1 MGNANSSQR
10 EDARA
15 KRLKKIKSKTFNR
28 IHRKQREKEDMKE
41 HEARLAAGEIDS
53 EDDREKQD
61 RQRAME
67 RMGARH
73 KESKWA
79 KMANKNG
86 RAAWD
91 EDVRVGIAD
100 MARRDEEL
108 RRRVEGKPAAGSD
121 DDSSDYDSGDEDD
134 RKRILMDLD
143 KSDGDEDGPNAKL
156 LNLPFMKKSE
166 AAKKRAN
173 DDLVKQIRRELG
185 SDNEGSTDSEQEA
198 DVGRKTYGTNSA
210 LVQPAK
216 SRKAKASKEEV
227 AEVFGK
233 IVAAQNEERGGNK
246 QVETAAPELV
256 IKPTQGAWSAAPVEK
271 PRKQKGRKIV
281 DSSVNVLDLDSSVAI
296 RAPEPE
302 VQARPAQRRTITA
315 DDDDESDDGERHMPI
330 RFSERELLD
339 KAFGGLDVV
348 ADFEKEKQDL
358 VEEQDEKMVDQ
369 T

>member
-1 MGNANSSQR
+1 MSHTNSSQR

-108 RRRVEGKPAAGSD
+108 RRRVDGKTATGSD

-134 RKRILMDLD
+134 RRRILMDLD
-143 KSDGDEDGPNAKL
+143 KADDDADGPNSKL

-185 SDNEGSTDSEQEA
+185 SDNEGSADSEQEG
-198 DVGRKTYGTNSA
+198 DVGRKTYGTNSV
-210 LVQPAK
+210 LSQPGK
-216 SRKAKASKEEV
+216 PKKAKASKEEV
-227 AEVFGK
+227 AEAFGK
-233 IVAAQNEERGGNK
+233 IVAAQNKERDGNT

-256 IKPTQGAWSAAPVEK
+256 IKPTQGAWSAAPGEK
-271 PRKQKGRKIV
+271 PRKQRGKKAA

-302 VQARPAQRRTITA
+302 VQPRPAQRRTITA
-315 DDDDESDDGERHMPI
+315 DDDESDDGERYMPI

-348 ADFEKEKQDL
+348 ADFEKEKQEL

>member
-1 MGNANSSQR
+1 
-10 EDARA
+10 
-15 KRLKKIKSKTFNR
+15 
-28 IHRKQREKEDMKE
+28 MKE

-91 EDVRVGIAD
+91 EDVRVGIAE

-108 RRRVEGKPAAGSD
+108 RRRVEGKPVAGSD

-143 KSDGDEDGPNAKL
+143 KMDGEEDGPNSKL

-173 DDLVKQIRRELG
+173 DALVKQIRRELG
-185 SDNEGSTDSEQEA
+185 SDDDISADSEQEG
-198 DVGRKTYGTNSA
+198 DIGRKTYGTNSVLA
-210 LVQPAK
+210 QPGK
-216 SRKAKASKEEV
+216 PKKAKASKEEV
-227 AEVFGK
+227 AEAFGK
-233 IVAAQNEERGGNK
+233 IVAAQHEAWRQQASRNSSSRAGDQAHRGRMVGCPLREAQEAEGQESSGCQRERAG
-246 QVETAAPELV
+246 
-256 IKPTQGAWSAAPVEK
+256 
-271 PRKQKGRKIV
+271 PR
-281 DSSVNVLDLDSSVAI
+281 L
-296 RAPEPE
+296 
-302 VQARPAQRRTITA
+302 
-315 DDDDESDDGERHMPI
+315 
-330 RFSERELLD
+330 
-339 KAFGGLDVV
+339 
-348 ADFEKEKQDL
+348 
-358 VEEQDEKMVDQ
+358 
-369 T
+369 